1 MTKTQEN
8 ISKRVKE
15 LREWRGWSQIELA
28 SRAGIDRKTVNRIEN
43 GHFMPSV
50 ETLVALGK
58 AFDIPTDTLLGL

>member
-1 MTKTQEN
+1 MTKTQET

-15 LREWRGWSQIELA
+15 LRENAGWSQIELA

-58 AFDIPTDTLLGL
+58 ALGIPTDSIIG

>member
-8 ISKRVKE
+8 ISKKVKE
-15 LREWRGWSQIELA
+15 LRESAGWSQIELA

-58 AFDIPTDTLLGL
+58 ALGISTDSIIG